1 VSCQSTVAKRWLRQF
16 DADCH
21 AAFAAVVTSGVSLRM
36 YCVCLNSAR
45 LKTSCM
51 HNTPP
56 PDTPD
61 PVGAAGGYDSGE
73 AVVQAGRCGLTRRLR
88 CRRGLRRLPQD
99 LLRLPEQRPTQNIL
113 HAQRPT
119 SRHPGPGGSCC
130 ELEVTTVAK
139 RWVRQFD
146 ADCHAAFAAVV
157 TSGVSH
163 RMCCVCMN
171 SARLK
176 SSCMHSARPP
186 DTPDP
191 VGAAGGYNSGEA
203 VGQAIRC

>member
-1 VSCQSTVAKRWLRQF
+1 
-16 DADCH
+16 
-21 AAFAAVVTSGVSLRM
+21 
-36 YCVCLNSAR
+36 
-45 LKTSCM
+45 M
-51 HNTPP
+51 H
-56 PDTPD
+56 
-61 PVGAAGGYDSGE
+61 E
-73 AVVQAGRCGLTRRLR
+73 R
-88 CRRGLRRLPQD
+88 
-99 LLRLPEQRPTQNIL
+99 RPTQNIL

-119 SRHPGPGGSCC
+119 SRHPGPCGSCC

-163 RMCCVCMN
+163 RICCVCLN

-176 SSCMHSARPP
+176 TSRRAP

-191 VGAAGGYNSGEA
+191 VGAAGGYDSGEGGA
-203 VGQAIRC
+203 GSIQGLPTHQKIPRPHALAFFQHRHLGVVLEVHPGQLPTPRLAHQIEQLVRGHGVAHAFESHIGNAIA

>member
-1 VSCQSTVAKRWLRQF
+1 VHER
-16 DADCH
+16 
-21 AAFAAVVTSGVSLRM
+21 
-36 YCVCLNSAR
+36 
-45 LKTSCM
+45 
-51 HNTPP
+51 
-56 PDTPD
+56 
-61 PVGAAGGYDSGE
+61 
-73 AVVQAGRCGLTRRLR
+73 
-88 CRRGLRRLPQD
+88 
-99 LLRLPEQRPTQNIL
+99 RPTQNIL

-119 SRHPGPGGSCC
+119 SRHPGPCGSCC

-163 RMCCVCMN
+163 RICCVCLN

-176 SSCMHSARPP
+176 TSCMHSARPQ

-191 VGAAGGYNSGEA
+191 LGAAGGYDSGEA
-203 VGQAIRC
+203 VVQAVRCWLTRRLRCRRDLRRLPQDLLRLPEQRPTQNIPPSSRHPGPCGSCWRLRQWRRRRRINPGSTHPSKNSPAARLGLLPAPAPGRRP

>member
-1 VSCQSTVAKRWLRQF
+1 MWIGMSCCRGYW
-16 DADCH
+16 CC
-21 AAFAAVVTSGVSLRM
+21 SGEL
-36 YCVCLNSAR
+36 
-45 LKTSCM
+45 
-51 HNTPP
+51 PI
-56 PDTPD
+56 
-61 PVGAAGGYDSGE
+61 DSGE
-73 AVVQAGRCGLTRRLR
+73 AVGQAVRCWLTRRLR
-88 CRRGLRRLPQD
+88 CRRDLRRLPQD
-99 LLRLPEQRPTQNIL
+99 VRRLHERRPTQNIL
-113 HAQRPT
+113 HALRPT
-119 SRHPGPGGSCC
+119 SRHPGPCGSCC

-163 RMCCVCMN
+163 RMCCVCTN

-176 SSCMHSARPP
+176 TSCMHSARPQ

-191 VGAAGGYNSGEA
+191 LGAAGGYDSGEA